1 LCGSPGIGSARVAG
15 HGVAAA
21 DTSDGS
27 TGSPS
32 TESSAPPESSVST
45 ESSAGSLDIGKP
57 SGATES
63 ESAKP
68 GDLDIAHPRK
78 KGSKSSRASA
88 SADHP
93 DVGSTRKASTAPA
106 TRTKP
111 TTVRA
116 VDRPPVTADVS
127 ATSDASAATPA
138 AAAAPKVVAI
148 EQTAPLAFLQQLP
161 VVGPLLFTPIVVVLH
176 QIPVVSDVLHPF
188 VGFPLQLGLPASAP
202 RPRDVKVVSFDG
214 TQIYVHFMPA
224 RGLQPGVKAP
234 NVLDGPGLGLPDSTN
249 IHGTLLAPALT

>member
-1 LCGSPGIGSARVAG
+1 MAAYRIGGLAVALGIGSAVVAG

-32 TESSAPPESSVST
+32 TESSASGESSAT
-45 ESSAGSLDIGKP
+45 ESSDIGKP

-63 ESAKP
+63 ESAMP

-111 TTVRA
+111 TTVRT
-116 VDRPPVTADVS
+116 VDRPPVKADVS
-127 ATSDASAATPA
+127 APSDASAATT
-138 AAAAPKVVAI
+138 AAPIEPAEPPPSKVSKQDSVAVA
-148 EQTAPLAFLQQLP
+148 T
-161 VVGPLLFTPIVVVLH
+161 V
-176 QIPVVSDVLHPF
+176 
-188 VGFPLQLGLPASAP
+188 
-202 RPRDVKVVSFDG
+202 
-214 TQIYVHFMPA
+214 
-224 RGLQPGVKAP
+224 
-234 NVLDGPGLGLPDSTN
+234 
-249 IHGTLLAPALT
+249 ALSH